1 MLESSSAT
9 VVSTDSMVGER
20 WFVMTEF
27 AVFMLLAVVTLA
39 IRLPYFFP
47 AVLAWDESTQIL
59 MGQSLLDGH
68 LPYVMQWD
76 LKPPLAFAFFSGAIA
91 IFGKDI
97 VGIRLAGALCVVAI
111 ACLLYLTSRRMWDR
125 QSGIIAALL
134 SIAAISLGDFFR
146 GPGLLSS
153 GQATMTEHVALV
165 PLMGALYLLI
175 ARKESNVLVFFV
187 GVLMAV
193 ATLVRT
199 NLAYAAMAVAIYL
212 AATAIRQ
219 PRAALQRVAA
229 YSAGGLL
236 IVVLTWLPYALS
248 GQHDVWW
255 SSVIVAPLK
264 YSQSQY
270 SLLGSMVVL
279 GLHAIGIYGDGAGY
293 RVEIHWFN
301 LFVWLTALG
310 GVVVVVRRWRDYSE
324 SAKRDAIVLIG
335 LATAT
340 AFSILKSG
348 AAYEHYL
355 IQLEPFA
362 AILAAAWI
370 AALQGKMKAVAL
382 AGAAVLMVVS
392 ARPVLVE
399 YKAMRHRWLAHQDL
413 RYGPAYQIAAYLQ
426 RENPRHRPVY
436 LLTDHVAN
444 WLTNSV
450 PPTKLTHPS
459 NISFP
464 PYLLDI
470 ALGSH
475 VTAEDEL
482 NNVFRQAPE
491 VVVVADHMR
500 FLQGETKAL
509 FDGLLAKR
517 YFLAT
522 EIEGRKIYRLKPDLP
537 GIP

>member
-1 MLESSSAT
+1 
-9 VVSTDSMVGER
+9 
-20 WFVMTEF
+20 
-27 AVFMLLAVVTLA
+27 
-39 IRLPYFFP
+39 
-47 AVLAWDESTQIL
+47 
-59 MGQSLLDGH
+59 
-68 LPYVMQWD
+68 
-76 LKPPLAFAFFSGAIA
+76 
-91 IFGKDI
+91 
-97 VGIRLAGALCVVAI
+97 
-111 ACLLYLTSRRMWDR
+111 
-125 QSGIIAALL
+125 
-134 SIAAISLGDFFR
+134 
-146 GPGLLSS
+146 
-153 GQATMTEHVALV
+153 
-165 PLMGALYLLI
+165 
-175 ARKESNVLVFFV
+175 
-187 GVLMAV
+187 
-193 ATLVRT
+193 
-199 NLAYAAMAVAIYL
+199 
-212 AATAIRQ
+212 
-219 PRAALQRVAA
+219 
-229 YSAGGLL
+229 
-236 IVVLTWLPYALS
+236 
-248 GQHDVWW
+248 
-255 SSVIVAPLK
+255 
-264 YSQSQY
+264 
-270 SLLGSMVVL
+270 VL

-436 LLTDHVAN
+436 LLTDHVAY